1 MYWWLLKQCTISVRK
16 GRGGKVGEMALKL
29 DMSKAY
35 NRVEWVWLEKVIEK
49 LSFADR
55 VRDLIMRCVS
65 MVTYSIKINGAPR
78 GHIIP
83 YRGIH

>member
-1 MYWWLLKQCTISVRK
+1 MHHISQKK
-16 GRGGKVGEMALKL
+16 GGGGKVGEMALKL

-65 MVTYSIKINGAPR
+65 MVTYSIKINGARR

-83 YRGIH
+83 YREIH

>member
-1 MYWWLLKQCTISVRK
+1 MWLLKQCTISVRK

-29 DMSKAY
+29 YMSKAY

-49 LSFADR
+49 LSFADQ

-65 MVTYSIKINGAPR
+65 MVTYSIKINGARR

-83 YRGIH
+83 YREIH

>member
-1 MYWWLLKQCTISVRK
+1 MWLLKQCTISVRK

-29 DMSKAY
+29 YMSKAY
-35 NRVEWVWLEKVIEK
+35 NRVEWVWLEKVTEK

-65 MVTYSIKINGAPR
+65 MVTYSIKINGARR

-83 YRGIH
+83 YREIH